1 MYINNN
7 TQKKIQKNTRSDK
20 KNTKYWQYWPLLSA
34 KNCFRQ
40 GFGAAAAVTQ
50 PHSQDCL
57 WLVMS
62 KLENSTLHSLHKS
75 SFHPEL
81 GDNEANVTRCRIVA
95 TALWHVWRWSNAHC
109 CQGIHSAQPR
119 PRLRTIGYNFA
130 MHLTLNVSWEL
141 SSHSTFLWY
150 FTVAR
155 ILAISFTINYY
166 SQHISGIWRYAEH
179 WPHSLSAV
187 VLSNKHCWGLCVCV

>member
-1 MYINNN
+1 MM
-7 TQKKIQKNTRSDK
+7 
-20 KNTKYWQYWPLLSA
+20 P
-34 KNCFRQ
+34 
-40 GFGAAAAVTQ
+40 
-50 PHSQDCL
+50 
-57 WLVMS
+57 

-109 CQGIHSAQPR
+109 CQGIHSAPPR

-141 SSHSTFLWY
+141 SSHSTFLLY

-179 WPHSLSAV
+179 WPRSLSAD
-187 VLSNKHCWGLCVCV
+187 VLSYKHCWGPCVCRASSSCCVRWSRCCSVSSSPPRTWCRWRTEWTATQSPAPTSSAARTAAASGR

>member
-1 MYINNN
+1 MM
-7 TQKKIQKNTRSDK
+7 
-20 KNTKYWQYWPLLSA
+20 P
-34 KNCFRQ
+34 
-40 GFGAAAAVTQ
+40 
-50 PHSQDCL
+50 
-57 WLVMS
+57 

-109 CQGIHSAQPR
+109 CQGIHSAPPG

-179 WPHSLSAV
+179 WPRSLSAD
-187 VLSNKHCWGLCVCV
+187 VLSYKHCWGLCVCRASSSCCVRWPRCCSVSSSPPPPRCRWRTGWTATQSQAPTSSAARTAAASGR